1 MTEFEDIRIIGM
13 DKEHSKLADPYGY
26 VKIYLTLSSMPDK
39 ARRKIFERMYERHFS
54 PSDGVKPFGTHIV
67 MKTHRERAKELK
79 DKLETDVADTNSCYR
94 QKLEKEAK
102 EAEAQRV
109 KQEKDREQLDDIE
122 SLLFDED

>member
-1 MTEFEDIRIIGM
+1 MTKFEDIRIIGM
-13 DKEHSKLADPYGY
+13 DKDRSKIVDSYSW
-26 VKIYLTLSSMPDK
+26 IYLTLSSTPDK
-39 ARRKIFERMYERHFS
+39 AWGDIFLQMYMRS
-54 PSDGVKPFGTHIV
+54 RAASDNVKLSGIHIV
-67 MKTHRERAKELK
+67 MKTPRERAKELK

-109 KQEKDREQLDDIE
+109 KQEKEREKLDDIE